1 MRASHLVETGGKK
14 LGILILS
21 RQPASVL
28 EAISGL
34 CCEAARRGVEV
45 EMFLMGDGVLH
56 LGDPHLEEALKQG
69 ARISFCALNA
79 IQRGLDQN
87 PQYPWGAEESSQYEL
102 ACIVERA
109 DRFLSFT

>member
-1 MRASHLVETGGKK
+1 MPASRLVERPGKK

-28 EAISGL
+28 KAISAL

-45 EMFLMGDGVLH
+45 QMFLMSEGVLH
-56 LGDPHLEEALKQG
+56 LKDQDLEKAMREG
-69 ARISFCALNA
+69 ARVSFCALNA
-79 IQRGLDQN
+79 IQRGLDQD
-87 PQYPWGAEESSQYEL
+87 PGYPWGADESSQYEL
-102 ACIVERA
+102 ACMVERA